1 MPLASLRSSPY
12 NLSLGA
18 TVDAYIIA
26 YNFYGDSAPSTVGSG
41 ANIVAVPD
49 SPLNLVNDA
58 SITSDKQIGL
68 KWDDGINSN
77 GMPILDYLIIYDQST
92 GVWVTLA
99 SNLTQKL
106 YQTTVG
112 LAPGRTY

>member
-26 YNFYGDSAPSTVGSG
+26 YNFYGDSTPSTVGSG

-68 KWDDGINSN
+68 KWDDGIKSN

>member
-1 MPLASLRSSPY
+1 MPLASLRASPY

-18 TVDAYIIA
+18 TVDSYIIA
-26 YNFYGDSAPSTVGSG
+26 YNFYGDSEPSFVGSG

-68 KWDDGINSN
+68 KWDDGVNSN
-77 GMPILDYLIIYDQST
+77 GKPIIDYLIIYDLST

-99 SNLTQKL
+99 SNITKKSS
-106 YQTTVG
+106 
-112 LAPGRTY
+112 